1 MKSLTEILGEARF
14 VASADYVI
22 SKSGRKMHKQ
32 KKIADTS
39 YADPKDEEEIAAEK
53 EEAEKEAQAKRKVK
67 ESLDEAVTVKKDK
80 YSWGKMVTVH
90 HGSDT
95 SYPLHPEHQEAIKK
109 LKDGEH
115 TSFTDETNRKVS
127 AHREGDNVHLSAK
140 GTSRKTTVAHS
151 HFNESVEQIDELKK
165 STLSSY
171 VKKASD
177 DRADT
182 GYHSGYWDRANDG
195 AKPEYKSQAEK
206 EAGQEKRKVGINRAL
221 KRLTKEETE
230 QIQEAIDKQDTRLM
244 QLARLGLVDK
254 DSVSQLRIAMSSLK
268 AEKTLTV
275 AQRTLLLNVTEELIS
290 LVTGDDMVF
299 NRVKMDVQK
308 ESKQDDVP
316 FDGPYTKTPTDVKD
330 KSGAVHTP
338 QSRAR
343 HLARIALQAQ
353 KKKSK

>member
-1 MKSLTEILGEARF
+1 MKSLTDILGEARF
-14 VASADYVI
+14 VASADYEI
-22 SKSGRKMHKQ
+22 STSGRKVHKY

-39 YADPKDEEEIAAEK
+39 YVEPKEDDEDEEDK
-53 EEAEKEAQAKRKVK
+53 KKVK

-127 AHREGDNVHLSAK
+127 AHREGDSVHLSAK
-140 GTSRKTTVAHS
+140 GTNKKTTVAHS
-151 HFNESVEQIDELKK
+151 HFNESVEQIE
-165 STLSSY
+165 
-171 VKKASD
+171 
-177 DRADT
+177 
-182 GYHSGYWDRANDG
+182 
-195 AKPEYKSQAEK
+195 
-206 EAGQEKRKVGINRAL
+206 
-221 KRLTKEETE
+221 
-230 QIQEAIDKQDTRLM
+230 EAIDKQDTRLM

-254 DSVSQLRIAMSSLK
+254 ESVSKLHIAMSALK
-268 AEKTLTV
+268 AEKPLSI

-299 NRVKMDVQK
+299 SRVKLDVQK
-308 ESKQDDVP
+308 ESKDDVP
-316 FDGPYTKTPTDVKD
+316 FDGPYTKTPTEVKD

>member
-1 MKSLTEILGEARF
+1 MKSLTDILGEARF
-14 VASADYVI
+14 VASADYEI
-22 SKSGRKMHKQ
+22 SKTGRKVHKY
-32 KKIADTS
+32 KKIADTD
-39 YADPKDEEEIAAEK
+39 YVEPK
-53 EEAEKEAQAKRKVK
+53 EEDDESEEDKKKVK

-115 TSFTDETNRKVS
+115 TSFTDETNRKVK
-127 AHREGDNVHLSAK
+127 AHREGDSVHLSAK
-140 GTSRKTTVAHS
+140 GTSKKTTVAHS
-151 HFNESVEQIDELKK
+151 HFNESVELD
-165 STLSSY
+165 
-171 VKKASD
+171 
-177 DRADT
+177 
-182 GYHSGYWDRANDG
+182 
-195 AKPEYKSQAEK
+195 
-206 EAGQEKRKVGINRAL
+206 
-221 KRLTKEETE
+221 
-230 QIQEAIDKQDTRLM
+230 EAIDKQDTRLM

-254 DSVSQLRIAMSSLK
+254 ESVSKLRIAMSALK
-268 AEKTLTV
+268 AEKQLSI

-299 NRVKMDVQK
+299 SRVKLDVQK
-308 ESKQDDVP
+308 ESKDFNKDDVP
-316 FDGPYTKTPTDVKD
+316 FDGPYSKTPEKVKD

-338 QSRAR
+338 QSRVR